1 MPQRS
6 ALGAGNRGAGT
17 DQLMFHKPRSHCG
30 QWHTRYPSP
39 ALPSRRHS
47 PPVSP
52 SLGPGV
58 PVQKPSPTPCPPC
71 PCLPVS
77 PIFSLP
83 ICFLPLPS
91 RRRSLSLSPRLSP
104 TPPPPLPAPP
114 RPWVSLC
121 HWLRPGDLV
130 TAPRQAPHSP
140 LPGGEGR
147 GGSGRGRVG
156 GVATP
161 FPTSQAPGAE
171 RWPGRG
177 RAGFPGARVP
187 APGPGPPGPGPDG
200 LHREPG
206 VLRGAGARG
215 PLRPP
220 ALGESPGPG
229 AG

>member
-140 LPGGEGR
+140 ASWRRGPRRLRAGTRWGRRHPLPD
-147 GGSGRGRVG
+147 VG
-156 GVATP
+156 GA
-161 FPTSQAPGAE
+161 
-171 RWPGRG
+171 RG
-177 RAGFPGARVP
+177 RAVAR
-187 APGPGPPGPGPDG
+187 A
-200 LHREPG
+200 
-206 VLRGAGARG
+206 GAGRLPGRPRPRPRPWPAG
-215 PLRPP
+215 PW
-220 ALGESPGPG
+220 
-229 AG
+229 AGWAAP